1 MKIFDNLYLVTNHD
15 GGLLPVVSLQESLRE
30 APSTVR
36 APDRLLGVVG
46 LGHGLSLHLHGDHEV
61 GAGVG
66 VLPPSTSELDVSG
79 HLNVR
84 RETEET
90 WEVRDEIISDQNQE
104 KCSLSVK
111 RGWALTRRDREIC
124 PQQGERRD

>member
-15 GGLLPVVSLQESLRE
+15 GGLLPVVSLQESLGE